1 MRRIATIQAGLR
13 EAGRIR
19 MGEQEA
25 YERNGVTKLRP
36 VKLTTFR
43 LTSRSRDSIDSAA
56 KVYGGTVTRWDDAP
70 AGMGEQWQV
79 TIDSPFLD
87 VIVPPNGYESS
98 FELWS
103 AGGCQRRCDGL
114 RDDISGGP
122 CLCPSDPHE
131 RTLLAK
137 DGRACKPTSRLS
149 VLLPN
154 LIGLGRW
161 PLVSHS
167 YYAAVELGAVADFLG
182 DAGMKGYTVRARLRI
197 EERSVKRPGDDGKP
211 QTHHYIVPVL
221 DIPDLTPQQML
232 GAGVVQ
238 EAEYRAL
245 PSGVPEIPRVNG
257 PDFSDMENPV
267 RTWTNTPI
275 TEVINTLTREEDF
288 RASLDSHSDG
298 MTLEEIQSIAKAQ
311 NVSVSLLNA
320 QAKLLEPTGRTLPVI
335 SPQERL
341 LLAQRL
347 LGV

>member
-1 MRRIATIQAGLR
+1 MSIRRIATIQAGLR

-25 YERNGVTKLRP
+25 YERNGVTNLRP

-211 QTHHYIVPVL
+211 QTHHFIVPVL
-221 DIPDLTPQQML
+221 EIPDLTPQQML
-232 GAGVVQ
+232 AAGQSEPMLALPEPIIPRNIPSPIHVYQDGPDTDPLEGEIV
-238 EAEYRAL
+238 EAEH
-245 PSGVPEIPRVNG
+245 
-257 PDFSDMENPV
+257 
-267 RTWTNTPI
+267 
-275 TEVINTLTREEDF
+275 F
-288 RASLDSHSDG
+288 RASLDSHKDG
-298 MTLEEIQSIAKAQ
+298 MTLEEIQTIAKQQ
-311 NVSVSLLNA
+311 NVQISFLNA
-320 QAKLLEPTGRTLPVI
+320 QAKLLEPTGRTLPNV

>member
-1 MRRIATIQAGLR
+1 MSIRRIATIQAGLR

-19 MGEQEA
+19 MGEQVP
-25 YERNGVTKLRP
+25 GPKGPRP
-36 VKLTTFR
+36 SKLTTFR

-245 PSGVPEIPRVNG
+245 PSGVPDPPI
-257 PDFSDMENPV
+257 PV
-267 RTWTNTPI
+267 RTWTNAPVA
-275 TEVINTLTREEDF
+275 EVIETLTREEDF

>member
-1 MRRIATIQAGLR
+1 
-13 EAGRIR
+13 
-19 MGEQEA
+19 
-25 YERNGVTKLRP
+25 
-36 VKLTTFR
+36 
-43 LTSRSRDSIDSAA
+43 
-56 KVYGGTVTRWDDAP
+56 
-70 AGMGEQWQV
+70 MGEQWQV

-245 PSGVPEIPRVNG
+245 PSGVPEIPTGRTGKIDLPRGDRLVRDSYDDELELG
-257 PDFSDMENPV
+257 EAVLFEPADGSPAVFNPG
-267 RTWTNTPI
+267 RDLIMT
-275 TEVINTLTREEDF
+275 
-288 RASLDSHSDG
+288 G
-298 MTLEEIQSIAKAQ
+298 MTLEEIQTIAKQQ
-311 NVSVSLLNA
+311 NVQISFLNA

-341 LLAQRL
+341 LLAQKL

>member
-1 MRRIATIQAGLR
+1 MSIRRIATIQAGLR
-13 EAGRIR
+13 EAGRVR
-19 MGEQEA
+19 MGEQVPGP
-25 YERNGVTKLRP
+25 RGPRP
-36 VKLTTFR
+36 SKLTTFR

-211 QTHHYIVPVL
+211 QTHHFIVPVL
-221 DIPDLTPQQML
+221 EIPDLTPQQML
-232 GAGVVQ
+232 GSGPAEPMLALPEPGPIIPRNISSPIHVYQDGPDTDPLEGEIV
-238 EAEYRAL
+238 EAER
-245 PSGVPEIPRVNG
+245 
-257 PDFSDMENPV
+257 
-267 RTWTNTPI
+267 
-275 TEVINTLTREEDF
+275 F

-311 NVSVSLLNA
+311 NVSVSILNA

>member
-1 MRRIATIQAGLR
+1 MSIRRIATIQAGLR

-232 GAGVVQ
+232 GSGM
-238 EAEYRAL
+238 AEPLAL
-245 PSGVPEIPRVNG
+245 PDPRRNPTPMIPGAAIHELPEADFIEVDAEEIEDVDPLDARSTMRHPR
-257 PDFSDMENPV
+257 
-267 RTWTNTPI
+267 
-275 TEVINTLTREEDF
+275 
-288 RASLDSHSDG
+288 AG

>member
-1 MRRIATIQAGLR
+1 MSIRRIATIQAGLR

-19 MGEQEA
+19 MGEQVP
-25 YERNGVTKLRP
+25 GPKGPRP
-36 VKLTTFR
+36 SKLTTFR

-232 GAGVVQ
+232 GAGAVQ

-245 PSGVPEIPRVNG
+245 PSGVPEHPDTRPNLDECPHRRSHQDDSPREG
-257 PDFSDMENPV
+257 
-267 RTWTNTPI
+267 
-275 TEVINTLTREEDF
+275 DF
-288 RASLDSHSDG
+288 RC
-298 MTLEEIQSIAKAQ
+298 QSVTATAT
-311 NVSVSLLNA
+311 A
-320 QAKLLEPTGRTLPVI
+320 
-335 SPQERL
+335 
-341 LLAQRL
+341 
-347 LGV
+347 

>member
-1 MRRIATIQAGLR
+1 MRRISPSIIQAGLR

-137 DGRACKPTSRLS
+137 DGKACKPTSRLS

-167 YYAAVELGAVADFLG
+167 YYAAVELGAVADVHG

-245 PSGVPEIPRVNG
+245 PSGVPEIPRPAFEFPIVGGNG
-257 PDFSDMENPV
+257 D
-267 RTWTNTPI
+267 
-275 TEVINTLTREEDF
+275 EDEIF
-288 RASLDSHSDG
+288 VTMARSDG

>member
-1 MRRIATIQAGLR
+1 
-13 EAGRIR
+13 
-19 MGEQEA
+19 
-25 YERNGVTKLRP
+25 
-36 VKLTTFR
+36 
-43 LTSRSRDSIDSAA
+43 
-56 KVYGGTVTRWDDAP
+56 
-70 AGMGEQWQV
+70 MGEQWQV
-79 TIDSPFLD
+79 TIDSPFLE

-197 EERSVKRPGDDGKP
+197 EERSVKRPGDDGRP
-211 QTHHYIVPVL
+211 QTHHFIVPVL
-221 DIPDLTPQQML
+221 EIPDLTPQQML
-232 GAGVVQ
+232 AAGAVQ

-245 PSGVPEIPRVNG
+245 PSGVPSIPRAEVL
-257 PDFSDMENPV
+257 SDEIEHDLYG
-267 RTWTNTPI
+267 TDDD
-275 TEVINTLTREEDF
+275 EVEGLSVQD
-288 RASLDSHSDG
+288 
-298 MTLEEIQSIAKAQ
+298 IQRLVDAQ
-311 NVSVSLLNA
+311 KDRPNAVTMPFLNA

-341 LLAQRL
+341 MLAQRL

>member
-1 MRRIATIQAGLR
+1 
-13 EAGRIR
+13 
-19 MGEQEA
+19 
-25 YERNGVTKLRP
+25 
-36 VKLTTFR
+36 
-43 LTSRSRDSIDSAA
+43 
-56 KVYGGTVTRWDDAP
+56 
-70 AGMGEQWQV
+70 MGEQWQV
-79 TIDSPFLD
+79 TIDSPFLE

-232 GAGVVQ
+232 GAGAVQ

-245 PSGVPEIPRVNG
+245 PSGVPSIPRAEVL
-257 PDFSDMENPV
+257 SDEIEHDLYGVEDDDIEIVDPLDARSTMRNP
-267 RTWTNTPI
+267 R
-275 TEVINTLTREEDF
+275 
-288 RASLDSHSDG
+288 HG
-298 MTLEEIQSIAKAQ
+298 MTLEEIQTIAKQQ
-311 NVSVSLLNA
+311 NVQISFLNA
-320 QAKLLEPTGRTLPVI
+320 QAKLLEPTGRTLPNV

>member
-1 MRRIATIQAGLR
+1 
-13 EAGRIR
+13 
-19 MGEQEA
+19 MGEQVP
-25 YERNGVTKLRP
+25 GPKGPRP
-36 VKLTTFR
+36 SKLTTFR

-79 TIDSPFLD
+79 TIDSPFLE

-232 GAGVVQ
+232 AAGAVQ

-245 PSGVPEIPRVNG
+245 PSGVPEIPRAEVL
-257 PDFSDMENPV
+257 SDEIEHDLYG
-267 RTWTNTPI
+267 TDDD
-275 TEVINTLTREEDF
+275 EVEGLSVQD
-288 RASLDSHSDG
+288 
-298 MTLEEIQSIAKAQ
+298 IQRLVDAQ
-311 NVSVSLLNA
+311 KDRPNAVTMPFLNA
-320 QAKLLEPTGRTLPVI
+320 QAKLLEPTGRTLPNV

-341 LLAQRL
+341 LLAQKL